1 MNQKEKLAKVTKKG
15 VRFSRIGA
23 MSVGAKIAIVV
34 LALVVVI
41 SFLAPYILPLPPP
54 RPLPA
59 SGRLPPVSTSSE
71 RTTWVVTSWLACCTA
86 AATR

>member
-41 SFLAPYILPLPPP
+41 SFLAPYISPYTPE
-54 RPLPA
+54 A
-59 SGRLPPVSTSSE
+59 IAGKCRLPPVSTSSE

>member
-1 MNQKEKLAKVTKKG
+1 MNQKEKLAKVTKKASA
-15 VRFSRIGA
+15 SRDIGA

-41 SFLAPYILPLPPP
+41 SFLAPYISPYTPE
-54 RPLPA
+54 A
-59 SGRLPPVSTSSE
+59 IAGKWQLPPVSTSSE
-71 RTTWVVTSWLACCTA
+71 RTTWVATSWRACCMA

>member
-15 VRFSRIGA
+15 ARFSRIGA

-41 SFLAPYILPLPPP
+41 SFLAPYISPFSPEDIAKKWQAPSGE
-54 RPLPA
+54 RPVLLA
-59 SGRLPPVSTSSE
+59 SGRPGPVDLFALP
-71 RTTWVVTSWLACCTA
+71 AG
-86 AATR
+86 

>member
-41 SFLAPYILPLPPP
+41 SFLAPYISPYTP
-54 RPLPA
+54 RPLPV

-71 RTTWVVTSWLACCTA
+71 RTTWVATSWRACCTA